1 MRIRTND
8 RRGSQSNETEQKN
21 CCSVVLVIEHN
32 WNGTFRWVRL
42 VRLPISIE
50 LIELNRRDHF
60 DLVGQKNKMS
70 CTVIVSYLQPE
81 LDPLSSPFFLTTNF
95 SPTPTAK
102 EHSWQLL
109 TITFTIV
116 NFTELGFTLSALSDI
131 SPVYSCLIFRQ
142 PHNLFDLN
150 ALFQRWPCLADVR
163 LLKCSNSKRSI
174 VLDWQNFGVSSILF
188 DYRSQSNDWLRLRT
202 NAERLWNLVID

>member
-1 MRIRTND
+1 MTAGVVNRT
-8 RRGSQSNETEQKN
+8 KPKKKY
-21 CCSVVLVIEHN
+21 CCSIVLVIEHN

-42 VRLPISIE
+42 ARLPTSIE

-60 DLVGQKNKMS
+60 DFVGQKNKMS
-70 CTVIVSYLQPE
+70 CTAMASVTSRTG
-81 LDPLSSPFFLTTNF
+81 PLSSPFFVTKNF

-102 EHSWQLL
+102 DHSWQLL
-109 TITFTIV
+109 TITSTIV

-150 ALFQRWPCLADVR
+150 ALFQRWPCLKPDVR

-174 VLDWQNFGVSSILF
+174 VLDWQSFWVSSILF
-188 DYRSQSNDWLRLRT
+188 DYRSQSNDWLRLRWT
-202 NAERLWNLVID
+202 PNDSEI

>member
-1 MRIRTND
+1 M
-8 RRGSQSNETEQKN
+8 SS
-21 CCSVVLVIEHN
+21 
-32 WNGTFRWVRL
+32 
-42 VRLPISIE
+42 ISSIT
-50 LIELNRRDHF
+50 ELNRTNRTKSTRS
-60 DLVGQKNKMS
+60 LRS
-70 CTVIVSYLQPE
+70 CRAEKQNVMHGHRQLPPE
-81 LDPLSSPFFLTTNF
+81 LDPLSSPFFLTKNF
-95 SPTPTAK
+95 SPTAK

-150 ALFQRWPCLADVR
+150 ALFQRWPCLKPDVR

-188 DYRSQSNDWLRLRT
+188 DYRSQSND
-202 NAERLWNLVID
+202 